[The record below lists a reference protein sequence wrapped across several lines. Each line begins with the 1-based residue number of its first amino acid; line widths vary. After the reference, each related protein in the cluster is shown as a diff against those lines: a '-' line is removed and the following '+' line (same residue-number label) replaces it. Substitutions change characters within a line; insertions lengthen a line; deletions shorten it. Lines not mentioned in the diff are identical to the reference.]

1 MAKRKNKKSSNKNDE
16 ELDSSEKADENAEVT
31 IDFQKVTSNFDN
43 VLSKFNKAAT
53 DIKLGKLNP
62 KIFDNLEV
70 NIGNHGHEEL
80 VPFTSVAQTS
90 VKGRN
95 LSLIHI

>member
-1 MAKRKNKKSSNKNDE
+1 M
-16 ELDSSEKADENAEVT
+16 DSSEKADENAEVT

-62 KIFDNLEV
+62 KILTIWKLTLATMDMKNWSHLHLLQNFCKRKKLYYQ
-70 NIGNHGHEEL
+70 L
-80 VPFTSVAQTS
+80 V
-90 VKGRN
+90 
-95 LSLIHI
+95 